1 MRHNS
6 RSDPFASAYIILTL
20 LLLFVISCNNST
32 TSKRQATPT
41 SQSIP
46 TTQTTPTPN
55 HTPAPT
61 PTRAPNGQMTPLQL
75 SSDPYSNGMGQYQTE
90 VEPDTYSYG
99 STTVATFQAGRYRDI
114 GSDNIGWA
122 TSVDGGSSWVNGFL
136 PGTTKLVGGAYD
148 RITDPVVTYDAAHNT
163 WMISSVARLL
173 VSGNL
178 TAPAVLVNLS
188 TDGGI
193 SWSRPITVAYA
204 GNSGILDKDWL
215 VCDNTTSSRFYGH
228 CYIEWDDFT
237 KNDLVEMSTSTDGG
251 RTWGG
256 AKTTADRVSGIG
268 GLPLVQPGGKV
279 IVPISRGNENAI
291 MAFTSSDGG
300 ISWSSTLF
308 ITGVISYAKNAYY
321 SGYIF
326 LSAGID
332 GSGKVYLVWVD
343 CRFEP
348 LCHGNDLAMTTST
361 DGVQWAPVQR
371 IPLAPIASGIYYY
384 VNGLGVDMSTSGSLA
399 HLGLVFYYYSS
410 GCFNNCQLYVG
421 FVSSTNGGSTWS
433 TKKQLAGPMYD
444 TWIASGDNK
453 VGDYIALSF
462 CGGKAFPVF
471 PIGSAPIGRHLNEA
485 MYTVTGGLSV

>member
-1 MRHNS
+1 MPHIFRYG
-6 RSDPFASAYIILTL
+6 PFTSAYIILTL
-20 LLLFVISCNNST
+20 LLLFVVSCNSSI
-32 TSKRQATPT
+32 TSNKQATPT
-41 SQSIP
+41 LQSIP
-46 TTQTTPTPN
+46 ATQATPHNTPT
-55 HTPAPT
+55 PT
-61 PTRAPNGQMTPLQL
+61 PTRVPDNTPLQL
-75 SSDPYSNGMGQYQTE
+75 SSDPYSNGMGQYRTE
-90 VEPDTYSYG
+90 VEPDTFSYG
-99 STTVATFQAGRYRDI
+99 STIVATFQAGRYRDI
-114 GSDNIGWA
+114 ASDNIGWA

-163 WMISSVARLL
+163 WLIGSVARLL
-173 VSGNL
+173 FYGNL

-193 SWSRPITVAYA
+193 SWSRPVTVAYA

-215 VCDNTTSSRFYGH
+215 VCDNTTTSRFYGH
-228 CYIEWDDFT
+228 CYMEWDDFT
-237 KNDLVEMSTSTDGG
+237 RNDLVEMSTSLDGG
-251 RTWGG
+251 RTWGA

-308 ITGVISYAKNAYY
+308 ITGVISYPKNAYY

-348 LCHGNDLAMTTST
+348 LCASNDLAMTTST
-361 DGVQWAPVQR
+361 DGVQWSPIQR

-384 VNGLGVDMSTSGSLA
+384 VNGLGVDMSTSGNSA
-399 HLGLVFYYYSS
+399 HLGLVFYYYSA
-410 GCFNNCQLYVG
+410 GCSNNCQLYVG

-433 TKKQLAGPMYD
+433 TKKQLAGPMYSN
-444 TWIASGDNK
+444 WIASGDNK

-471 PIGSAPIGRHLNEA
+471 PIGSPPDGGHLNEA
-485 MYTVTGGLSV
+485 MYTVSNGLSV

>member
-1 MRHNS
+1 MGHNS
-6 RSDPFASAYIILTL
+6 RSGPFASAYIILTL
-20 LLLFVISCNNST
+20 LLLFVVSCNNST
-32 TSKRQATPT
+32 TSSRQATPT
-41 SQSIP
+41 SQRIP
-46 TTQTTPTPN
+46 TTQTTTTAH
-55 HTPAPT
+55 HTPTPT
-61 PTRAPNGQMTPLQL
+61 PTRAPNGQITPLQL

-90 VEPDTYSYG
+90 VEPVTYSYG
-99 STTVATFQAGRYRDI
+99 STIVATFQAGRYRDI

-136 PGTTKLVGGAYD
+136 PGTTKLVGGVYD

-163 WMISSVARLL
+163 WMIGSVARLL

-188 TDGGI
+188 ADGGI

-251 RTWGG
+251 RTWGA

-300 ISWSSTLF
+300 VSWSSTLF

-348 LCHGNDLAMTTST
+348 LCRSNDLAMTTST
-361 DGVQWAPVQR
+361 DGVQWAPIER
-371 IPLAPIASGIYYY
+371 LPLAPILNDINYY
-384 VNGLGVDMSTSGSLA
+384 VNGFGVDTSTSGSLA
-399 HLGLVFYYYSS
+399 HLGLVFYYYSAN
-410 GCFNNCQLYVG
+410 CVNNCPLNVG

-433 TKKQLAGPMYD
+433 KQTHLAGPMYD
-444 TWIASGDNK
+444 TWIAAGKNK
-453 VGDYIALSF
+453 GGGFIFFFFS
-462 CGGKAFPVF
+462 GGKAFPLFSIRSPPVR
-471 PIGSAPIGRHLNEA
+471 GRLHQPNF
-485 MYTVTGGLSV
+485 

>member
-1 MRHNS
+1 
-6 RSDPFASAYIILTL
+6 
-20 LLLFVISCNNST
+20 
-32 TSKRQATPT
+32 
-41 SQSIP
+41 
-46 TTQTTPTPN
+46 
-55 HTPAPT
+55 
-61 PTRAPNGQMTPLQL
+61 
-75 SSDPYSNGMGQYQTE
+75 MGQYQTE

-99 STTVATFQAGRYRDI
+99 STIVATFQAGRYRDI

-228 CYIEWDDFT
+228 CYIAWDDFT
-237 KNDLVEMSTSTDGG
+237 KND
-251 RTWGG
+251 
-256 AKTTADRVSGIG
+256 
-268 GLPLVQPGGKV
+268 
-279 IVPISRGNENAI
+279 
-291 MAFTSSDGG
+291 
-300 ISWSSTLF
+300 
-308 ITGVISYAKNAYY
+308 YY

-361 DGVQWAPVQR
+361 DGVQ
-371 IPLAPIASGIYYY
+371 
-384 VNGLGVDMSTSGSLA
+384 
-399 HLGLVFYYYSS
+399 
-410 GCFNNCQLYVG
+410 
-421 FVSSTNGGSTWS
+421 
-433 TKKQLAGPMYD
+433 
-444 TWIASGDNK
+444 
-453 VGDYIALSF
+453 
-462 CGGKAFPVF
+462 
-471 PIGSAPIGRHLNEA
+471 
-485 MYTVTGGLSV
+485 